1 MRSRA
6 EALPTGEVRVRIRW
20 GDYPLCERRLA
31 RGVEFTLGE
40 EAADL
45 ALPASLIGADRLV
58 LVEARGR
65 APRVALLPDAEVEIA
80 EGVEPVE
87 CNAANGPGARAA
99 RLLVAADA
107 RVVQRVRGLTLEVS
121 REAPLRLPAP
131 PRRWPW
137 RGLGFALGSAALH
150 AGLLLGMA
158 RAVPPTELEQ
168 QQARLVLLRYYL
180 RSSLAT
186 EPEPLEPG
194 TGRRAQGEEG
204 AMGSAR
210 IDSVNRRFSV
220 QGPRD
225 NPDPHLARAA
235 ALEEASV
242 FGMIGLLAAGAAAD
256 PGAPTSPRGRDT
268 SLGQERASAAPRHG
282 RDQGRFAA
290 REGGPEGALRLD
302 APGEPFGAEEFSDH
316 GVNPAQDPR
325 LDPLSTF
332 AVDVDTGSYGIAKRK
347 LNEGELPP
355 FATVRA
361 EEFINAFD
369 YAYAAPEAGEPSPF
383 RIHLEAAPSPH
394 DAGHHLV
401 RIGIQGRR
409 VPAGQRPPLHLVA
422 LVDSSGSMNGPD
434 RMDLV
439 KESLRLLVEQLRP
452 GDTLALATYAGRT
465 REVLPPTGP
474 ARKAALLAAI
484 DQLDARG
491 STAMASGIELAYRL
505 AARTRRRGHVSR
517 VLVLSD
523 GDANVGER
531 SPDAILAR
539 IADERAQGVA
549 LSTVGFG
556 TGNYRDAMMERLADA
571 GDGNYSY
578 VGSSSDAQR
587 VFVGQAAGMLQTIAR
602 DVKVQVEFDP
612 EQVVRYR
619 LVGYENRDVA
629 DEDFR
634 DDAVDGGEIG
644 AGHSVTAI
652 YDVVFRRLELAPI
665 VVRVRSKAIDT
676 DAVAET
682 EAALGAWQIA
692 ARYADASESFR
703 LAATV
708 AGFAESLRGSAHGA
722 RLHLADLEREASS
735 LAGDDPDRGEL
746 ARLIT
751 RARALR
757 GGGT

>member
-6 EALPTGEVRVRIRW
+6 GALPTGEVRVRIRW
-20 GDYPLCERRLA
+20 GNYPLCERRLA
-31 RGVEFTLGE
+31 RGGAFTLGE
-40 EAADL
+40 DAADL
-45 ALPASLIGADRLV
+45 ALPASLIGVDRLV
-58 LVEARGR
+58 LVETRGR
-65 APRVALLPDAEVEIA
+65 APRVALLPDAELEVA
-80 EGVEPVE
+80 EGVELVDGTSGE
-87 CNAANGPGARAA
+87 GPRAA
-99 RLLVAADA
+99 RALVAADA
-107 RVVQRVRGLTLEVS
+107 RVVQRVQGLTLEVS
-121 REAPLRLPAP
+121 REALLRLPAG

-150 AGLLLGMA
+150 AGLLLGMFC
-158 RAVPPTELEQ
+158 AVPPSELEQ
-168 QQARLVLLRYYL
+168 REARVELMRHYLQA
-180 RSSLAT
+180 SLAP
-186 EPEPLEPG
+186 EPELPEEG

-210 IDSVNRRFSV
+210 TGSVNRRFAV
-220 QGPRD
+220 QGPPD
-225 NPDPHLARAA
+225 NPAPDFARAA
-235 ALEEASV
+235 GPREATE
-242 FGMIGLLAAGAAAD
+242 FGMIGLLSAGAAAD
-256 PGAPTSPRGRDT
+256 PGAPTSPRGCDP
-268 SLGQERASAAPRHG
+268 SLGRDHASAVLRSGRGQAP
-282 RDQGRFAA
+282 FVA
-290 REGGPEGALRLD
+290 REGGPEAGRPLD
-302 APGEPFGAEEFSDH
+302 APGEPFGVEERDEH

-332 AVDVDTGSYGIAKRK
+332 AVDVDTGSYTLAQRFVLGGA
-347 LNEGELPP
+347 LPP
-355 FATVRA
+355 FSAVRV

-383 RIHLEAAPSPH
+383 RIHLEAAPSPY

-409 VPAGQRPPLHLVA
+409 DPAGRRPPLHLVA

-434 RMDLV
+434 RMGLV
-439 KESLRLLVEQLRP
+439 KESLRLLVGQLRP

-474 ARKAALLAAI
+474 ERKAALLAAI
-484 DQLDARG
+484 DQLDATG
-491 STAMASGIELAYRL
+491 CTAMASGIELAYRL
-505 AARTRRRGHVSR
+505 AARTQHRGHVSR

-523 GDANVGER
+523 GDANVGET
-531 SPDAILAR
+531 SPDAILLR
-539 IADERAQGVA
+539 IAHERARGVE

-556 TGNYRDAMMERLADA
+556 MGNYRDAIMERLADA

-578 VGSSSDAQR
+578 VGSSSDARR

-612 EQVVRYR
+612 EQVARYR

-644 AGHSVTAI
+644 AGHSVTAL
-652 YDVVFRRLELAPI
+652 YDVVFRRLEVAPM

-682 EAALGAWQIA
+682 EVALGAGQVA
-692 ARYADASESFR
+692 ARLADASESFR

-722 RLHLADLEREASS
+722 RLRLADLERAAAA

-746 ARLIT
+746 ARMIT

-757 GGGT
+757 EGGT